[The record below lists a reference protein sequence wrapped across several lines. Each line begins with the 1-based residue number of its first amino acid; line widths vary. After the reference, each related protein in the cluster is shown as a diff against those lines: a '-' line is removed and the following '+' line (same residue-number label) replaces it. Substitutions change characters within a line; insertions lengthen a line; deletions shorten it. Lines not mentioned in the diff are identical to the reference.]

1 MEVIMLD
8 TNEIKNVKDGYATN
22 YLFPNKLAVLAN
34 TQNLKERQD
43 SEHSKEYQNKM
54 RRENAINIH
63 NTIHEK
69 TVYIYRKTGE
79 NGKLLGAV
87 TSKDLAQ
94 ELNNQFGISIDKH
107 KIILPDGN
115 IKTLGATR
123 FAVKIH
129 PEIVSQVLAVVTDTS
144 IISENNNVQP
154 ENNNIGTENSYNYN
168 NLDPEMNVPI
178 V

>member
-1 MEVIMLD
+1 MEVILLD
-8 TNEIKNVKDGYATN
+8 NIKSIGKKGEIKNVKDGYANN
-22 YLFPNKLAVLAN
+22 YLFPHKLAVLAN

-43 SEHSKEYQNKM
+43 TKNSEEYQNKM
-54 RRENAINIH
+54 RKENAMNIH
-63 NTIHEK
+63 STIHEK

-115 IKTLGATR
+115 IKTLGATK
-123 FAVKIH
+123 FEVKIY
-129 PEIVSQVLAVVTDTS
+129 PEIVSQVLAVVTDTPTA
-144 IISENNNVQP
+144 IQEH
-154 ENNNIGTENSYNYN
+154 NNISSDNSHN
-168 NLDPEMNVPI
+168 
-178 V
+178 